1 MSHFPPDD
9 TGFPPGPPRWAYP
22 RRDDMDSRMYD
33 DPSPSRSRSPGEFVR
48 SPPRDTDTEVETA
61 MIIGAGRR
69 GHLRLGEG
77 GQLTV
82 IATEKDIA
90 PPDTSVEA
98 EATVAVAAEAIDAGA
113 LTDKKVERS

>member
-1 MSHFPPDD
+1 MSIKNSCALLREVQHPTGGVITRENDPNPD
-9 TGFPPGPPRWAYP
+9 P
-22 RRDDMDSRMYD
+22 
-33 DPSPSRSRSPGEFVR
+33 
-48 SPPRDTDTEVETA
+48 DTEVETA

-82 IATEKDIA
+82 IAIEKDIA
-90 PPDTSVEA
+90 PPDTPVEA